1 MNFKQIDFRQP
12 KYWFPLVIAVPAI
25 ALLYFAT
32 NIFTGSSGEENVA
45 TDHINMNLPEA
56 KLDSDYDKLRSM
68 ENRYAKDNNSIS
80 AVDGLDNEGEGKE
93 TLDNDYSEE
102 EMQKIIA
109 EAERKQ
115 LEQERLNQLQRNM
128 AVSNSRLNGTPSHSS
143 AYGDDV
149 EKRLDEIHRKSKERM
164 NALVSE
170 PDPDEEKR
178 AEANR
183 IAREKAEMERE
194 NAPSEVIKSSNL
206 SHSRFNTVSSNISDA
221 SDSPLIKA
229 MIDKTTKST
238 DGTRLRFKLLD
249 DVIVD
254 DVKLLKG
261 SYLYGTVTGFGTQ
274 RVKATI
280 TSILV
285 GSRFLNVNLSV
296 YDIDGMEGFYVP
308 ESSFREF
315 VQDAAAGVAGQQIQF
330 TNNTGLNNGI
340 NAEALALQALQNIY
354 QAGSS
359 AISRNVKK
367 NKAKIKYNTIVY
379 LINTK
384 NI

>member
-1 MNFKQIDFRQP
+1 MNLKQINFRQP
-12 KYWFPLVIAVPAI
+12 KYWFPLVIAIPTI
-25 ALLYFAT
+25 CLIYFIS
-32 NIFTGSSGEENVA
+32 NIFGSSSGGDNVA
-45 TDHINMNLPEA
+45 TDQINMNLPEA
-56 KLDSDYDKLRSM
+56 KLDSEYDKLRSM
-68 ENRYAKDNNSIS
+68 ENRYAKDNNLLS
-80 AVDGLDNEGEGKE
+80 AVDGFEGEDEGKE
-93 TLDNDYSEE
+93 SLDNDYSDE
-102 EMQKIIA
+102 EMNKIIE

-115 LEQERLNQLQRNM
+115 LEQQRMNELQQRMGSSTTRWNQPQN
-128 AVSNSRLNGTPSHSS
+128 PE
-143 AYGDDV
+143 YGSDV
-149 EKRLDEIHRKSKERM
+149 ESQLDEIQRRSRERM
-164 NALVSE
+164 KALEDE
-170 PDPDEEKR
+170 PDPDEIRIEARKMAQANLEKQKGS
-178 AEANR
+178 EP
-183 IAREKAEMERE
+183 IEVVKA
-194 NAPSEVIKSSNL
+194 SNL
-206 SHSRFNTVSSNISDA
+206 THSKFNTVNSIGSEA

-274 RVKATI
+274 RVKANV
-280 TSILV
+280 TSILA
-285 GSRFLNVNLSV
+285 GSRFLKVDLSV

-315 VQDAAAGVAGQQIQF
+315 VQNAAAGVANQQIQF
-330 TNNTGLNNGI
+330 TNNTGVSDGI
-340 NAEALALQALQNIY
+340 NAETLALQALQNIY

-379 LINTK
+379 LINS
-384 NI
+384 NNVN

>member
-1 MNFKQIDFRQP
+1 MNLKQINFRQP
-12 KYWFPLVIAVPAI
+12 KYWFPLVIAIPTI
-25 ALLYFAT
+25 CLIYFIS
-32 NIFTGSSGEENVA
+32 NIFGCSSGGDNVA

-56 KLDSDYDKLRSM
+56 KLDSEYDKLRSM
-68 ENRYAKDNNSIS
+68 ENRYTKDNNLLS
-80 AVDGLDNEGEGKE
+80 AVDGFEGEDEGKE
-93 TLDNDYSEE
+93 SLDNDYSDE
-102 EMQKIIA
+102 EMNKIIE

-115 LEQERLNQLQRNM
+115 LEQQRLNELQQRM
-128 AVSNSRLNGTPSHSS
+128 GSS
-143 AYGDDV
+143 TNRWNQPQNPEYGADV
-149 EKRLDEIHRKSKERM
+149 ESQLDEIQRRSRERM
-164 NALVSE
+164 KALEDE
-170 PDPDEEKR
+170 PDPDE
-178 AEANR
+178 
-183 IAREKAEMERE
+183 IARMEARKMAQDNLEKQKG
-194 NAPSEVIKSSNL
+194 SEPIEVVKASNL
-206 SHSRFNTVSSNISDA
+206 THYKFNTVNSIGSEA

-261 SYLYGTVTGFGTQ
+261 SYLYGIVTGFGTQ
-274 RVKATI
+274 RVKANV
-280 TSILV
+280 TSILA
-285 GSRFLNVNLSV
+285 GSRFLKVDLSV

-315 VQDAAAGVAGQQIQF
+315 VQNAGAGVANQQIQF
-330 TNNTGLNNGI
+330 TNNTGMSDGI
-340 NAEALALQALQNIY
+340 NAETLALQALQNIY

-379 LINTK
+379 LINS
-384 NI
+384 NNVN

>member
-1 MNFKQIDFRQP
+1 MNLKKINFRQP
-12 KYWFPLVIAVPAI
+12 KYWFPLVIAIPTI
-25 ALLYFAT
+25 CLIYFIS
-32 NIFTGSSGEENVA
+32 NIFGSSSETENIS

-68 ENRYAKDNNSIS
+68 ENRYSKDNNLLS
-80 AVDGLDNEGEGKE
+80 AVDGFEGDVEGKE
-93 TLDNDYSEE
+93 SLDNDYSDE

-109 EAERKQ
+109 EAEKKQ
-115 LEQERLNQLQRNM
+115 LEQQRLNELQQNM
-128 AVSNSRLNGTPSHSS
+128 AASSNRWNSRPRTPE
-143 AYGDDV
+143 YGSDV
-149 EKRLDEIHRKSKERM
+149 ESQLDEIQRRSRERM
-164 NALVSE
+164 KALEDE
-170 PDPDEEKR
+170 PDPDELARIEARRLAQEASEKQ
-178 AEANR
+178 
-183 IAREKAEMERE
+183 KE
-194 NAPSEVIKSSNL
+194 NAPIEVVKASNL
-206 SHSRFNTVSSNISDA
+206 THTKFNTVSSYSSDA

-274 RVKATI
+274 RVKANV
-280 TSILV
+280 TSILA
-285 GSRFLNVNLSV
+285 GSRFLKVDLSV
-296 YDIDGMEGFYVP
+296 YDIAGMEGFYVP

-315 VQDAAAGVAGQQIQF
+315 VQNAAAGVASQQIQF
-330 TNNTGLNNGI
+330 TNNTGMSDGI

-379 LINTK
+379 LINSK
-384 NI
+384 SEN

>member
-1 MNFKQIDFRQP
+1 MNLKQINFRQP
-12 KYWFPLVIAVPAI
+12 KYWFPLVIAIPTI
-25 ALLYFAT
+25 CLIYFIS
-32 NIFTGSSGEENVA
+32 NIFDSSSGGDNVA

-56 KLDSDYDKLRSM
+56 KLDSEYDKLRSM
-68 ENRYAKDNNSIS
+68 ENRYAKDNNLLS
-80 AVDGLDNEGEGKE
+80 AVDGFEGEDEGKE
-93 TLDNDYSEE
+93 SLDNDYSDE
-102 EMQKIIA
+102 EMNKIIE

-115 LEQERLNQLQRNM
+115 LEQQRMNELQQRMGSSTTRWNQPQN
-128 AVSNSRLNGTPSHSS
+128 PE
-143 AYGDDV
+143 YGSDV
-149 EKRLDEIHRKSKERM
+149 ESQLDEIQRRSRERM
-164 NALVSE
+164 KALEDE
-170 PDPDEEKR
+170 PDPDEIRIEARKMAQAKLEKQKGS
-178 AEANR
+178 EP
-183 IAREKAEMERE
+183 IEVVKA
-194 NAPSEVIKSSNL
+194 SNL
-206 SHSRFNTVSSNISDA
+206 THSKFNTVNSIGSEA

-274 RVKATI
+274 RVKANV
-280 TSILV
+280 TSILA
-285 GSRFLNVNLSV
+285 GSRFLKVDLSV

-315 VQDAAAGVAGQQIQF
+315 VQNAAAGVANQQIQF
-330 TNNTGLNNGI
+330 TNNTGMSDGI
-340 NAEALALQALQNIY
+340 NAETLALQALQNIY

-379 LINTK
+379 LINS
-384 NI
+384 NNVN

>member
-1 MNFKQIDFRQP
+1 MNLKQINFRQP
-12 KYWFPLVIAVPAI
+12 KYWFPLVIAIPTI
-25 ALLYFAT
+25 CLIYFIS
-32 NIFTGSSGEENVA
+32 NIFGSSSGGDNVA
-45 TDHINMNLPEA
+45 TDQINMNLPEA
-56 KLDSDYDKLRSM
+56 KLDSEYDKLRSM
-68 ENRYAKDNNSIS
+68 ENRYAKDNNLLS
-80 AVDGLDNEGEGKE
+80 AVDGFEGEDEGKE
-93 TLDNDYSEE
+93 SLDNDYSDE
-102 EMQKIIA
+102 EMNKIIE

-115 LEQERLNQLQRNM
+115 LEQQRMNELQQRMGSSTTRWNQPQN
-128 AVSNSRLNGTPSHSS
+128 PE
-143 AYGDDV
+143 YGSDV
-149 EKRLDEIHRKSKERM
+149 ESQLDEIQRRSRERM
-164 NALVSE
+164 KALEDE
-170 PDPDEEKR
+170 PDPDEIRIEARKMAQANLEKQKGS
-178 AEANR
+178 EP
-183 IAREKAEMERE
+183 IEVVKA
-194 NAPSEVIKSSNL
+194 SNL
-206 SHSRFNTVSSNISDA
+206 THSKFNTVNSIGSEA

-274 RVKATI
+274 RVKANV
-280 TSILV
+280 TSILA
-285 GSRFLNVNLSV
+285 GSRFLKVDLSV

-315 VQDAAAGVAGQQIQF
+315 VQNATAGVANQQIQF
-330 TNNTGLNNGI
+330 TNNTGVSDGI
-340 NAEALALQALQNIY
+340 NAETLALQALQNIY

-379 LINTK
+379 LINS
-384 NI
+384 NNVN